1 MSASEKK
8 EREESNHPVFIVKL
22 RNSELIKESA
32 ASFMIHARGNPAPEI
47 KIFKVTFEALVS
59 YTFFDAGATLQPT
72 FSLTPKLTLR

>member
-1 MSASEKK
+1 
-8 EREESNHPVFIVKL
+8 
-22 RNSELIKESA
+22 
-32 ASFMIHARGNPAPEI
+32 MIHARGNPAPEI